1 MRSSLPIT
9 LCVLLMAG
17 GLSACRTAPVP
28 PSAPSASGQEW
39 TVGWQAYALPGKR
52 PTLYTPEHIGGR
64 WVVHAQADRSA
75 AMFRRQLRIEP
86 ESLGKLSFS
95 WKAAAL
101 VPEGDVRDSDVED
114 APLRVLLAF
123 DGDHSRLSQRTRM
136 MFDLM
141 HGLTGEVPP
150 YATLMYVWDGKAPVD
165 SLVVNRRSDRVR
177 KIVVE
182 SGAQHIG
189 QWRSY
194 SRDIVADYRR
204 AFGADPGALIAVALM
219 TDTDNTQ
226 TRAQAWYGEPRLLA
240 RPEP

>member
-1 MRSSLPIT
+1 
-9 LCVLLMAG
+9 
-17 GLSACRTAPVP
+17 
-28 PSAPSASGQEW
+28 
-39 TVGWQAYALPGKR
+39 
-52 PTLYTPEHIGGR
+52 
-64 WVVHAQADRSA
+64 
-75 AMFRRQLRIEP
+75 MFRRQLRIEP
-86 ESLGKLSFS
+86 EDLGVLSFS

-101 VPEGDVRDSDVED
+101 VPEGDVSDSDVED
-114 APLRVLLAF
+114 APLRVMLAF
-123 DGDHSRLSQRTRM
+123 DGDRGGLSQRTRM

-141 HGLTGEVPP
+141 FGLTGEMPP
-150 YATLMYVWDGKAPVD
+150 YATLMYVWDAKAPVD
-165 SLVVNRRSDRVR
+165 SLVINQRSDRVR

-182 SGAQHIG
+182 SGPRHIG

-226 TRAQAWYGEPRLLA
+226 TRAQAWYGEPRLIP

>member
-9 LCVLLMAG
+9 VCALLMAG
-17 GLSACRTAPVP
+17 WLSACRSVP
-28 PSAPSASGQEW
+28 EPSSPASLGYEW
-39 TVGWQAYALPGKR
+39 TDGWQAFALPGKR
-52 PTLYTPEHIGGR
+52 PTLYASERIDGR

-75 AMFRRQLRIEP
+75 GMFRRQLRIEP
-86 ESLGKLSFS
+86 DELGKLSFS

-101 VPEGDVRDSDVED
+101 VPGGDVRDSDVED

-141 HGLTGEVPP
+141 HGLTGELPP

-165 SLVVNRRSDRVR
+165 SLVINRRSDRVR

-182 SGAQHIG
+182 SGPQHIG
-189 QWRSY
+189 TWRSY
-194 SRDIVADYRR
+194 GRDIVADYRR
-204 AFGADPGALIAVALM
+204 AFGAEPGALIAVALM

-226 TRAQAWYGEPRLLA
+226 TVAQAWYGEPRLLP
-240 RPEP
+240 RIEP